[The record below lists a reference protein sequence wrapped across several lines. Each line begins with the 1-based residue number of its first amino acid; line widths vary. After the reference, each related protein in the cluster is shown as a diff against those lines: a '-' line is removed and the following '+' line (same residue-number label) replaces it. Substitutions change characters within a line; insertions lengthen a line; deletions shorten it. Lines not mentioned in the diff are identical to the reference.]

1 MLTHCDAAGAA
12 ALSQLGDIGAT
23 CRLLASAG
31 VDGLVGLNTQVTV
44 SERATRALQ
53 GCAVAGTG
61 RCRESA
67 AAASAAA
74 RRVSRA
80 QRQMHSRQP
89 RKSPTTH
96 AV

>member
-67 AAASAAA
+67 AAAAAAA